1 MKLEAFQCP
10 VCFSTHF
17 RIEGDL
23 YVCESCGN
31 SYTKK
36 QADSQMFIDLRI
48 ANSQRQFADFAKAKS
63 MYDQILAKYPDED
76 LTAVYWGL
84 LLCDQQVMLEMDNNG
99 QLFPSFYNVNE
110 KPIDESNAYKRF
122 MTYLKKTSPEK
133 LPDFMERLNIIEN
146 AREKAVLIKNTTKPY
161 DVFICFKKTEISNPD
176 IVTKD
181 YDLAC
186 EIYNDISLKYKTF
199 FSEKSLR
206 GIKVREYE
214 PNIYFGLYSAKIML
228 LICSKKEFVESHWM
242 QNEWRRFLELKEQKK
257 VGDKCIIPIFT
268 DNFSPDDLPIE
279 LRNMQGLKYGISLL
293 KDIEK
298 ELDSIIT
305 PRNVDAAQQREID
318 ANRAQ
323 IQKLTTAFEKL
334 KEGKIDITENKEKKA
349 SIDLLDESK
358 RIEACTKVPQIQSL
372 LKFAK
377 VQIEDL
383 GEFEEAFDTIHKIQ
397 LRDAENYMS
406 WYYKLL
412 IDFKAQTVTELVMH
426 DNYKDSLSYKLLKKY
441 AILANAESFVMD
453 IDNKRTEYIQGLADK
468 VNDLL
473 KQLDDNPHPMD
484 EDIYKIKNVFESLPR
499 EAKNAVVDLKPT
511 ILNAKAKIRKNKID
525 NFNSRLNLVSNK
537 DYPNYDD
544 LLNIEEEYNK
554 LSDDEKDL
562 AGDYKKVVVNA
573 SNKMKM
579 TGVQKVQQKLTE
591 LDNMDLPSR
600 EDLIHVEKA
609 YQELEDEYKKYVKDF
624 TDILMRAYD
633 RKYKADAKQLEEYF
647 AMLPKKELNREMY
660 VKLFNRFKA
669 LPKKYRVTIKNVEN
683 LDDYYERLEASEGKT
698 VKKENKEENKK
709 AEPKKEE
716 NKKKKPFW
724 KLWERE

>member
-1 MKLEAFQCP
+1 
-10 VCFSTHF
+10 
-17 RIEGDL
+17 
-23 YVCESCGN
+23 
-31 SYTKK
+31 
-36 QADSQMFIDLRI
+36 
-48 ANSQRQFADFAKAKS
+48 
-63 MYDQILAKYPDED
+63 
-76 LTAVYWGL
+76 
-84 LLCDQQVMLEMDNNG
+84 
-99 QLFPSFYNVNE
+99 
-110 KPIDESNAYKRF
+110 
-122 MTYLKKTSPEK
+122 
-133 LPDFMERLNIIEN
+133 
-146 AREKAVLIKNTTKPY
+146 
-161 DVFICFKKTEISNPD
+161 
-176 IVTKD
+176 
-181 YDLAC
+181 
-186 EIYNDISLKYKTF
+186 
-199 FSEKSLR
+199 
-206 GIKVREYE
+206 
-214 PNIYFGLYSAKIML
+214 
-228 LICSKKEFVESHWM
+228 M

-358 RIEACTKVPQIQSL
+358 RIEACTKVPQLQSL

-426 DNYKDSLSYKLLKKY
+426 DNYRDNLSYKLLKKY

-453 IDNKRTEYIQGLADK
+453 IDNKRTEYIQSLADK

-473 KQLDDNPHPMD
+473 KELDNNPHPMD
-484 EDIYKIKNVFESLPR
+484 EDIFKIKNVFESLPR

-633 RKYKADAKQLEEYF
+633 KKYKADAKQLEEYF

-698 VKKENKEENKK
+698 IKKENKEENKK